1 MTELNT
7 IEEDRKKFDAEKD
20 SLHSEEE
27 EDDSLCM

>member
-27 EDDSLCM
+27 DDSLCM